1 MGKVYDLEELREA
14 FPKILE
20 TQPEVTFFIKIHMR
34 YSIWIKRSK
43 KKLFCWWDIFYFVST
58 LGKMR
63 CVSEQ
68 IPISN
73 TIVLEKKKGRF
84 VENVTFSN
92 NE

>member
-43 KKLFCWWDIFYFVST
+43 KENFFIGGIYFI
-58 LGKMR
+58 LLAR
-63 CVSEQ
+63 
-68 IPISN
+68 
-73 TIVLEKKKGRF
+73 
-84 VENVTFSN
+84 
-92 NE
+92 